1 MAVKIGTDPNI
12 PVGRTSEVTT
22 IAITTFLEKDENL
35 ADVPDP
41 ATARSNLGITD
52 GTQPYTYIAFA
63 DKLDGTGF
71 TTTYADT
78 KLFWAV
84 KVSATELTPV
94 VGDFANLWTPFEKH
108 RDDKYPTYSNNRL
121 VGFGADEA
129 IGGYRGNVMG
139 RTSASPGCYHYK
151 GTYNRIYFIIY
162 DQISDGEGNTRS
174 GHSTLSYINYYDIDK
189 GIFGPLVSLPSDW
202 PSNTDYHDVPC
213 ITVMDNGKILIVKE
227 TLESAGTG
235 HNSDMEIWLSNA
247 AETIE
252 DPVSPGS
259 HYFTMVLQID
269 STQGLYT
276 GLSYPRIVKGAAQ
289 GEVFLI
295 FRGEISGERPYLSA
309 IKSDDYGATWESLAG
324 AANTLSLIAQCDNW
338 GGSPV
343 DEWFFYNYPPTGLE
357 RGGIYIVGFLNE
369 GGAGG
374 TSPDTSAA
382 ANRYKTFVY
391 LYSADGIT
399 WENAE
404 SQFSKGSGEFS
415 KNVVSVAPITSAEL
429 DANFV
434 VDDVRTDLY
443 HSFSYQS
450 FSVDQNG
457 IPFILNRT
465 FYVYSSPSGNT
476 NKSNQT
482 IDASIWY
489 WDTVTGAWIEVDI
502 GRLYADQRAPYN
514 LITDVPVNLN
524 RTLVIAYKD
533 GILDVIVRRVNERQD
548 TRHVAADQ
556 YPAIKEIDATSEI
569 VVQQIYRVTATQVS
583 HFGVGIVVGDY
594 IVAGASTTCDANNK
608 LMPLFMETCFWRT
621 HDYGTTWYQVR
632 EPYTHRANPHCSV
645 APSAEV
651 NFNYMDSGYLSLFLG
666 VNVQI
671 DDTTLAM
678 DHTEWALFIDKIQ
691 M

>member
-1 MAVKIGTDPNI
+1 MAVKIGTDPNV

-22 IAITTFLEKDENL
+22 ISITTFLEKDQNL
-35 ADVPDP
+35 GDVPDP
-41 ATARSNLGITD
+41 ATARANLGITA

-63 DKLDGTGF
+63 DLSDGTGF
-71 TTTYADT
+71 TTTYDDS

-94 VGDFANLWTPFEKH
+94 AGDFSGLWTPFEAH
-108 RDDKYPTYSNNRL
+108 RDDKYPTYSNTRL

-151 GTYNRIYFIIY
+151 GTYNRIYFTIY

-174 GHSTLSYINYYDIDK
+174 GHSSLTYVNYYDIDK
-189 GIFGPLVSLPSDW
+189 GTFGPLVSLPSDF
-202 PSNTDYHDVPC
+202 PNNTDYHDVPC
-213 ITVMDNGKILIVKE
+213 IMAMDDGKILVVKE
-227 TLESAGTG
+227 TLESGGSG
-235 HNSDMEIWLSNA
+235 HNSDMEIWLSDD

-252 DPVSPGS
+252 DPASPGN
-259 HYFTMVLQID
+259 HNFTMVLQID
-269 STQGLYT
+269 SLQGSYT
-276 GLSYPRIVKGAAQ
+276 GLSYPRIIKGSTT

-295 FRGEISGERPYLSA
+295 FRGEISGERPYLST
-309 IKSDDYGATWESLAG
+309 IKSNDYGASWESLSG

-338 GGSPV
+338 GGAPV
-343 DEWFFYNYPPTGLE
+343 DEWFFYNYPNTGLE
-357 RGGIYIVGFLNE
+357 KNGLYVVGFLNE

-374 TSPDTSAA
+374 TSPDGSAA
-382 ANRYKTFVY
+382 NNRYKTFVY
-391 LYSADGIT
+391 LYSADGVT
-399 WENAE
+399 WENVE
-404 SQFSKGSGEFS
+404 SQFSAAGAFS
-415 KNVVSVAPITSAEL
+415 KNVVSSGAITSAEL
-429 DANFV
+429 AANFI
-434 VDDVRTDLY
+434 VDDVRTDQY
-443 HSFSYQS
+443 HSFSFQS

-465 FYVYSSPSGNT
+465 FYNYSSPSSLF
-476 NKSNQT
+476 NKSNTT

-489 WDTVTGAWIEVDI
+489 WDTGTDAWVEVDI
-502 GRLYADQRAPYN
+502 GKLYADQRGPFN

-548 TRHVAADQ
+548 SRQVAADQ
-556 YPAIKEIDATSEI
+556 YPAIKEIDATAEI
-569 VVQQIYRVTATQVS
+569 VVQQIYRVTATQVN
-583 HFGVGIVVGDY
+583 HFGTGVVVDDY

-608 LMPLFMETCFWRT
+608 LMPLMMETCFWRT

-632 EPYTHRANPHCSV
+632 EPYTHRANPHCTV
-645 APSAEV
+645 APSAEI

-671 DDTTLAM
+671 DYTTLAM